1 MHSCNAQSKKEM
13 ECKEQKPKSPCIFHA
28 AIVKQI
34 PKRIVDSDK
43 RRGNEKCMKAKKVMD
58 LDETEACT

>member
-1 MHSCNAQSKKEM
+1 M

-34 PKRIVDSDK
+34 PKRIVESNK
-43 RRGNEKCMKAKKVMD
+43 CRGNEKCMKAKKVMD
-58 LDETEACT
+58 LDETGACT